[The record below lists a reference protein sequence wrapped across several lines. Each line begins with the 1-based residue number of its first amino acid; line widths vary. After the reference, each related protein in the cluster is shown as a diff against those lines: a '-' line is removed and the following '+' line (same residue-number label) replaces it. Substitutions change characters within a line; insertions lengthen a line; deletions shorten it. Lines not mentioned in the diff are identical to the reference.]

1 MKKKILLFIFA
12 LLILASMV
20 GCKKEFDY
28 NTAMDDAMEK
38 MQNAK
43 QMEASVNMKFN
54 DDLGVKLNEL
64 AKLDT
69 EEEMETSLE
78 ELDMLSNTL
87 SNIELVVNEK
97 VDLDAF
103 IIDTD
108 MEINYEGSN
117 FASVD
122 MFMND
127 GMLFMNE
134 KNLLNQGVIIKF
146 DFLLEMMDEQG
157 TVFGDIDFIGL
168 IKNQIVTQQKSA
180 DKMFPIIN
188 QIIDENLE
196 KPEILEA
203 TIDFNG
209 KSLKADQVKY
219 TLSYRKVLELTKIF
233 LKNEEFITQYK
244 ELMDS
249 QFEYMEA
256 LTIETD
262 ETYSEE
268 MLIEFENGI
277 NEIVELIDSILISE
291 DPNTEMLDKYNLVID
306 YYFNDGLKKIVYDFD
321 FMTVA
326 AEYYSV
332 GEPLTFDIPS
342 EDSNYVISD
351 QMSMFGITSLINME
365 KIEELQNH
373 KLVLDFM
380 NLMTLGY

>member
-157 TVFGDIDFIGL
+157 MSFGDTDFIGL